1 MIVLDTHAWIWVVA
15 GDRTLSG
22 EARSAIETAAAAG
35 AVLVPAIVVWELA
48 MLEARG
54 RITLAKPC
62 PEWVDD
68 ALAAPGFALAPLS
81 PDVAVESVRLPQPF
95 HDDPA
100 DRLIVATARVAG
112 AALVTRDRR
121 ILDYGARGHLRV
133 IRA

>member
-22 EARSAIETAAAAG
+22 EARSAIEEAAAAG
-35 AVLVPAIVVWELA
+35 AVLVPAIAVWELA

>member
-15 GDRTLSG
+15 GDPALSG
-22 EARSAIETAAAAG
+22 EARSAIEKAAAAG
-35 AVLVPAIVVWELA
+35 AVLVPAIAVWELA

-68 ALAAPGFALAPLS
+68 ALAAPGFGLAPLT
-81 PDVAVESVRLPQPF
+81 PDVAVESVRLPGPF

-100 DRLIVATARVAG
+100 DRMIVATARLAG
-112 AALVTRDRR
+112 ARLVTRDQR
-121 ILDYGARGHLRV
+121 ILDYGARGHV
-133 IRA
+133 AVMRA

>member
-22 EARSAIETAAAAG
+22 EARAAIEKAAAAG
-35 AVLVPAIVVWELA
+35 AVLVPAIAVWELA

-54 RITLAKPC
+54 RITLAIPC
-62 PEWVDD
+62 PEWVGD
-68 ALAAPGFALAPLS
+68 ALAAPGFALAPIS
-81 PDVAVESVRLPQPF
+81 PDVAVESVRLPPPF

-112 AALVTRDRR
+112 AALVTRDPR

>member
-22 EARSAIETAAAAG
+22 EARSAIEKAAAAG
-35 AVLVPAIVVWELA
+35 AVLVPAIAVWELA
-48 MLEARG
+48 MLVARG

-68 ALAAPGFALAPLS
+68 ALAAPGFGLAPLT
-81 PDVAVESVRLPQPF
+81 PDVAVESARLPEPF